1 MTKAK
6 SKMAPQKIDNDFES
20 NKDSVK
26 ANPKDAI
33 ERARNN
39 LAKAKLMEAEKKD
52 HVWISKEKTTK
63 LIHISKLQSYLN
75 DNWKCN
81 TKK

>member
-39 LAKAKLMEAEKKD
+39 LAKAKLLDEEKKRPCLD
-52 HVWISKEKTTK
+52 I
-63 LIHISKLQSYLN
+63 
-75 DNWKCN
+75 
-81 TKK
+81 